1 MTDRLRVLCPCCG
14 RILVVDSATGE
25 VLDHRAPGEGV
36 ADLDE
41 ATRRHVERQARK
53 HDAFGE
59 AMEAERRRKEE
70 LAERFRRAAERAR
83 DEGESGEGRDE
94 DRWR

>member
-1 MTDRLRVLCPCCG
+1 MTDRLRVPCPCCG

-41 ATRRHVERQARK
+41 AARRHAERQAKKR
-53 HDAFGE
+53 DAFGA

-70 LAERFRRAAERAR
+70 LEERFRRAAKRAR
-83 DEGESGEGRDE
+83 DEGESGERPDE